1 MARPMKSRPERRMI
15 GEPMNSTRR
24 RIRLIALTGGRP
36 MKSRP
41 ERRDV
46 THFLARAMVASD
58 RLERVPLVGGLAAG
72 DGASRRG
79 QPRAAAGFVAGL
91 VALVAV
97 VALATGADAPA
108 HALASLGKAS
118 GASMRGSTC
127 ESRVRAATAD
137 ATFYAFDLFAWTP
150 FSARGERE
158 YTLDPP
164 DSDVLAA
171 KTTPAQFMYP
181 EWLRAP
187 LRADKRRVSD
197 PADADLVVVTDSLV
211 DVSPFVAKFAWHAT
225 HAGRGD
231 GWAEMDAWWD
241 EKGGDAKG
249 AAVVAEAGRRL
260 DAMRAAANAPG
271 GAKKGT
277 ASLPASDDKKFLFM
291 LPSEWMFGKEDVA
304 EGLKVSAAVEKA
316 LGGRLMTA
324 VTDFDDGGP
333 NVASVVATVPFATHS
348 SVAAA
353 LRSAGGKVDYHT
365 KKRGTFFKGT
375 GVRGLEGSLGRLTE
389 ARVALEALVGE
400 KGHDVFLSSDD
411 ETSDDATGS
420 RKSHGGYAEG
430 MLSSTF
436 CWVPRGD
443 NPTSRRIFDAVAA
456 GCIPVVVSDDIA
468 RYLPFRWA
476 VDWRAMILQVP
487 EAIFARDPKGV
498 AAAVLALPDAV
509 VDALRAR
516 MDAARYKLLWN
527 DRAAPTDPPCEANR
541 GNRGKKTPCS
551 EAPRLYMDE
560 MLFRAAT
567 GNAEPD
573 APLCERRE
581 GDDAHFLDG
590 SAWNAQGSCPPWLA
604 MRGVCGD
611 KAETKSFS

>member
-1 MARPMKSRPERRMI
+1 MKSRYIRHERSSS
-15 GEPMNSTRR
+15 NTSADAT
-24 RIRLIALTGGRP
+24 L
-36 MKSRP
+36 
-41 ERRDV
+41 
-46 THFLARAMVASD
+46 LARAMVASD

-72 DGASRRG
+72 DGTSRRR
-79 QPRAAAGFVAGL
+79 QPRAAAGFTAALVAL

-108 HALASLGKAS
+108 RALASLGKSS
-118 GASMRGSTC
+118 GASKRGSTC

-187 LRADKRRVSD
+187 LRADPRRV
-197 PADADLVVVTDSLV
+197 ADVDSADLLVVTDSLV
-211 DVSPFVAKFAWHAT
+211 DVSPFAAKFAWHAT
-225 HAGRGD
+225 HAASRAGN
-231 GWAEMDAWWD
+231 GWAEMDAWWA
-241 EKGGDAKG
+241 EKGGDEKG

-260 DAMRAAANAPG
+260 RAMRAAAS
-271 GAKKGT
+271 KKT
-277 ASLPASDDKKFLFM
+277 KKTKKFLFM

-304 EGLKVSAAVEKA
+304 EDLRMSGAVADA
-316 LGGRLMTA
+316 LGGGAVTA

-333 NVASVVATVPFATHS
+333 SVPSVAATVPFATHS
-348 SVAAA
+348 AVAAA
-353 LRSAGGKVDYHT
+353 LLRSGGKVDYAA
-365 KKRGTFFKGT
+365 KDVGGWSTFFKGT
-375 GVRGLEGSLGRLTE
+375 GERGMEGSLGRLTE

-400 KGHDVFLSSDD
+400 KGHEIFLSS
-411 ETSDDATGS
+411 SGASSGDDAAS
-420 RKSHGGYAEG
+420 FRKEEKGKKRSSKSGGRIRGYAKG

-476 VDWRAMILQVP
+476 IDWRAMILQVP
-487 EAIFARDPKGV
+487 EETFARDPKGV
-498 AAAVLALPDAV
+498 AEAVLALPEGV

-527 DRAAPTDPPCEANR
+527 DRAAPAGAPCGAS
-541 GNRGKKTPCS
+541 KTKMKTPCS
-551 EAPRLYMDE
+551 EAPRLYLDE

-567 GNAEPD
+567 GLVEPD

-581 GDDAHFLDG
+581 GDDARFLDG
-590 SAWNAQGSCPPWLA
+590 APWNAQGSCPPWLA
-604 MRGVCGD
+604 MRGVCGE
-611 KAETKSFS
+611 KSSTK